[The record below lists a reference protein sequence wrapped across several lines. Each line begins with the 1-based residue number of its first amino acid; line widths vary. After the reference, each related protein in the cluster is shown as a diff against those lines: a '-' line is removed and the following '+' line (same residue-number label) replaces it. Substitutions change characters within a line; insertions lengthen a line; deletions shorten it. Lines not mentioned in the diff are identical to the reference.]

1 MSQPDLISSI
11 EKTPC
16 DDLPVLP
23 SLPPFER
30 PPDPALVAEGWDRL
44 FMADSQR
51 LKEYT
56 ELYASMGYEVRA
68 EKVKPEEISDQCADC
83 ALLICRQFLTLYT
96 RKIGKR

>member
-1 MSQPDLISSI
+1 MPSNDTI
-11 EKTPC
+11 PC
-16 DDLPVLP
+16 DDIPVVP

-30 PPDPALVAEGWDRL
+30 PPDPQLVAEGWDRR
-44 FMADSQR
+44 FMADLKR
-51 LKEYT
+51 LTEYT

-96 RKIGKR
+96 RKNGKR

>member
-1 MSQPDLISSI
+1 MPSNDHI
-11 EKTPC
+11 PC
-16 DDLPVLP
+16 DDIPVVP

-30 PPDPALVAEGWDRL
+30 PPDPQLVAEGWDRR
-44 FMADSQR
+44 FMADSKR
-51 LKEYT
+51 LTEYT

-96 RKIGKR
+96 RKNGKR

>member
-1 MSQPDLISSI
+1 MLQPDSMSNV
-11 EKTPC
+11 PC

-30 PPDPALVAEGWDRL
+30 PPDPELAAEGWERR
-44 FMADSQR
+44 FMADSKR
-51 LKEYT
+51 LEEYT
-56 ELYASMGYEVRA
+56 ELYTSMGYEVRA

-96 RKIGKR
+96 RKSLKR